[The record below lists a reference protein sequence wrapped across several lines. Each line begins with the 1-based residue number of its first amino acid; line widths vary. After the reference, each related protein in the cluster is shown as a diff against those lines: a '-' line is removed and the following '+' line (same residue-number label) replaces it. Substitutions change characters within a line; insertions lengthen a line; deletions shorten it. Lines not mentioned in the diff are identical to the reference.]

1 MQVKKANEEVKDKEE
16 KIIKLAKEKQ
26 QLKLKNERY
35 QKLSEELLEQLER
48 RDEEELK

>member
-16 KIIKLAKEKQ
+16 KIIKLTKEKQ